1 LKADRNRISFKEY
14 KEELYREAS
23 TIKYFAF
30 LKFDVAKLKDTRR
43 NNKKTGSTTIPAKQ
57 L

>member
-1 LKADRNRISFKEY
+1 LKADRNRISFKKY

-23 TIKYFAF
+23 TIKYFAS